1 MLGHNTGVES
11 VKADRELKRM
21 FVCVLERA
29 CRVCV
34 YMVYT
39 PLLACVL
46 RQLFLATLSLSTDTC
61 TYVLNNFKAYHF
73 FSLAISTHMKD

>member
-1 MLGHNTGVES
+1 MEGRNTGVES

-29 CRVCV
+29 CCVCV

-39 PLLACVL
+39 PLLAFACLCLEAVVSRDFVFMYRCL
-46 RQLFLATLSLSTDTC
+46 HVYS
-61 TYVLNNFKAYHF
+61 
-73 FSLAISTHMKD
+73 